1 MNKKTQVG
9 IFGLNYENNLENFY
23 IEALKK
29 LNYKNIIFLHNN
41 FLFYIFCFLQKINNK
56 FLFKIFNIFQG
67 LKFKKF
73 IQKNN
78 IKILIVFK
86 GIELSK
92 NIYELI
98 KKEKIILINIYT
110 DNPFNFK
117 SSATASKNII
127 SNIKN
132 YDIFCIWSEELKKK
146 LEKKFK
152 KTKFFYLPFGYS
164 KNNHH
169 LKKKKIVSKK
179 ISFVGAYDKNRYE
192 ILKKINFKVDIY
204 GNDWPKFKN
213 HTVNKYIKNKELID
227 VVAKSEISLNILRKQ
242 NYTSHNMKTFEIPSM
257 GGLMLTTRSKEQN
270 KFFPENNASFMFDS
284 IKDLNK
290 KIIYIFKNKN
300 KSKKIRQKGYSLSV
314 KHSYEQRTK
323 SLIKYINKYEK
334 LYSSR

>member
-41 FLFYIFCFLQKINNK
+41 FLFYIFCFLQKINSK
-56 FLFKIFNIFQG
+56 FLFQIFNIFQG

-78 IKILIVFK
+78 IKILIIFK

-98 KKEKIILINIYT
+98 KKKKIILINIYT

-117 SSATASKNII
+117 SSATTSKNII
-127 SNIKN
+127 SNIEN
-132 YDIFCIWSEELKKK
+132 YDIFCIWSEGLKKK

-192 ILKKINFKVDIY
+192 ILKGINFKVDIY

-213 HTVNKYIKNKELID
+213 HTVNKYIKNEELID
-227 VVAKSEISLNILRKQ
+227 IVAKSEISLNILRKQ

-270 KFFPENNASFMFDS
+270 KFFPEHDASFMFDS
-284 IKDLNK
+284 TKDLNK

-300 KSKKIRQKGYSLSV
+300 KSKKVRQKGYSLSI

-334 LYSSR
+334 FYSSR

>member
-132 YDIFCIWSEELKKK
+132 YDIFCIWSEELKK
-146 LEKKFK
+146 
-152 KTKFFYLPFGYS
+152 
-164 KNNHH
+164 N
-169 LKKKKIVSKK
+169 
-179 ISFVGAYDKNRYE
+179 
-192 ILKKINFKVDIY
+192 
-204 GNDWPKFKN
+204 
-213 HTVNKYIKNKELID
+213 
-227 VVAKSEISLNILRKQ
+227 
-242 NYTSHNMKTFEIPSM
+242 
-257 GGLMLTTRSKEQN
+257 
-270 KFFPENNASFMFDS
+270 
-284 IKDLNK
+284 
-290 KIIYIFKNKN
+290 
-300 KSKKIRQKGYSLSV
+300 
-314 KHSYEQRTK
+314 
-323 SLIKYINKYEK
+323 
-334 LYSSR
+334 